1 MHGLDWILLWM
12 KQLQGTFLGHLGKYK
27 YDMGVR
33 SVEILLK

>member
-27 YDMGVR
+27 YDWVLGQL
-33 SVEILLK
+33 EFY